1 MRRIHRLLISSLVF
15 LALLGGVWAKAPRI
29 LVLKAT
35 AYTSSIRETDSTP
48 YITATGA
55 RTRVGIIAVSRDMLD
70 SLPYGSKVT
79 LEDMGSARGGA
90 GRFNY
95 LFNNRVFV
103 VEDTMHPRKREQ
115 IDVWLPDRGM
125 AIRFGVRS
133 LRVTIVQR
141 GRG

>member
-1 MRRIHRLLISSLVF
+1 LL
-15 LALLGGVWAKAPRI
+15 
-29 LVLKAT
+29 LKAT

-48 YITATGA
+48 YITATGS
-55 RTRVGIIAVSRDMLD
+55 RTRVGIIAVSRDMLG
-70 SLPYGSKVT
+70 SLPYGSRVT
-79 LEDMGSARGGA
+79 LEDMGSSRGGA

-115 IDVWLPDRGM
+115 IDVWLTDRGM